1 MPEKLHTPQSK
12 AESSASILLQNHEMP
27 MQAGG
32 CAAWFLILPHAR
44 LNHGLQVLHAYW
56 EAPVPQPGEEF
67 EFNPDASLQPIHY
80 RRSKVHD
87 TSPLEYVHR
96 AAIVAAESEA
106 ADGLRVWTVANLCRS
121 LSLENILTMLTG
133 ECPLIAFLS
142 YPLPLLFPLSS
153 CQYASASQQNVPL
166 AEGIAG

>member
-1 MPEKLHTPQSK
+1 MG
-12 AESSASILLQNHEMP
+12 EMP
-27 MQAGG
+27 VVQP
-32 CAAWFLILPHAR
+32 CCISNFLVD
-44 LNHGLQVLHAYW
+44 GLQVLHAYW
-56 EAPVPQPGEEF
+56 EAPVPQPGEDF

-133 ECPLIAFLS
+133 ASSPAASS
-142 YPLPLLFPLSS
+142 YLPIFASVPLPPPTNCMLGCRSCRLGLL
-153 CQYASASQQNVPL
+153 AMAT
-166 AEGIAG
+166 